1 MNSAFQCAFCFRPG
15 LLLSQPRARPHLS
28 RSPGSWALRP
38 LPLSLDF
45 SALLSPHWGT
55 SAASPASHQLCIADR
70 VVTLGVL
77 GPVVSGDG
85 RTRGTC
91 RNVRVHGQH
100 YPPPLAPAC
109 ENPVTHFLTVAP
121 CLPFSS
127 CPRVSSFSIHL
138 HLPAGGG
145 QSRESLRSTS
155 PVVPALPGAVPL
167 LTTQLKHLYYLLQL
181 HFLLLKDKAN

>member
-15 LLLSQPRARPHLS
+15 LLLSQRRARPHLS

-121 CLPFSS
+121 CLLFSS

-138 HLPAGGG
+138 HLPAGRRWAEQGEPEVHQPGG
-145 QSRESLRSTS
+145 ASPPWSCPTADNSIKTS
-155 PVVPALPGAVPL
+155 VLPSPATFPF
-167 LTTQLKHLYYLLQL
+167 T
-181 HFLLLKDKAN
+181 